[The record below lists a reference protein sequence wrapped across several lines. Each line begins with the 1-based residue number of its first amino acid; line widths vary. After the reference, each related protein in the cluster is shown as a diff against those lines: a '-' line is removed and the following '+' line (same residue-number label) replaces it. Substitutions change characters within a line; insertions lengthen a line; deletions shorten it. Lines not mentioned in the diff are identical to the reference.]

1 MSRVGWRHFKVQF
14 GLKNVFSF
22 GCIMNIQE
30 ALPSYTLLELFLN
43 SLDGFLTIS
52 MVVCISY
59 ALEIFHPMES
69 SGPA

>member
-1 MSRVGWRHFKVQF
+1 
-14 GLKNVFSF
+14 
-22 GCIMNIQE
+22 MNIQE